1 MIWKDKLLWGDCK
14 EIVATLPDNCV
25 DCVVTSPPYWNLR
38 DYEVEGQLGLE
49 DSYLD
54 YITKLCDLFDE
65 IKRVLKP
72 EGSVFVDIG
81 DTYYGST
88 KVKTNKATKLSPRT
102 LTMIPARFGIEML
115 NRGWII
121 PNKIIWHKPN
131 IMPRPCK
138 KRFIVN
144 YEEIFF
150 FVKQENYYFQTQYE
164 PFATPNLGDLKVSV
178 GDKYKDENVKVENKS
193 IQKFYNKVKDGEVEG
208 RIMRS
213 VWKIAVSN
221 QDCFHKAPYPEQLIV
236 PILNA
241 VCPPNGIVLDPF
253 MGTGTTAIVALKQD
267 KHFIGID
274 LDNRAI
280 EYAQNRINSYLEQT
294 TIFSHI

>member
-1 MIWKDKLLWGDCK
+1 MCK
-14 EIVATLPDNCV
+14 I
-25 DCVVTSPPYWNLR
+25 
-38 DYEVEGQLGLE
+38 
-49 DSYLD
+49 
-54 YITKLCDLFDE
+54 
-65 IKRVLKP
+65 
-72 EGSVFVDIG
+72 
-81 DTYYGST
+81 
-88 KVKTNKATKLSPRT
+88 
-102 LTMIPARFGIEML
+102 
-115 NRGWII
+115 
-121 PNKIIWHKPN
+121 
-131 IMPRPCK
+131 
-138 KRFIVN
+138 
-144 YEEIFF
+144 
-150 FVKQENYYFQTQYE
+150 
-164 PFATPNLGDLKVSV
+164 LKVSV

-213 VWKIAVSN
+213 VWKVAVSN
-221 QDCFHKAPYPEQLIV
+221 NGCFHKAPYPEQLIV